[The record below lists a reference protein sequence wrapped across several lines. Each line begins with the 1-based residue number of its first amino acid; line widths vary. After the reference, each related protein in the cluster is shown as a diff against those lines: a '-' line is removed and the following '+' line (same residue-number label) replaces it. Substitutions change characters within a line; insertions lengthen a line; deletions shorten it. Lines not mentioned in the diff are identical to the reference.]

1 METQEFIDRVEE
13 LSIKFNREFG
23 HCDLAT
29 LNFKPEEKSW
39 SIAQILAHLIKV
51 NRSYFPLLTQ
61 LQKGNYSLPVTGKI
75 GFLVNFFGKTFLKL
89 VQPETKKKSR
99 TFPGWQPSEETFSE
113 EILVKF
119 NAVQEALK
127 NHIENSEVLLHQKA
141 IISSPASK
149 FIVYRLE
156 TAFQILVAHEERHFQ
171 QAKRVLEIQQSHL

>member
-1 METQEFIDRVEE
+1 METQEFIDCVEE
-13 LSIKFNREFG
+13 LSIKFNREFD

-29 LNFKPEEKSW
+29 LNFKPDKKSW
-39 SIAQILAHLIKV
+39 SIAQIMAHLIKI
-51 NRSYFPLLTQ
+51 NESYFPLFTQ
-61 LQKGNYSLPVTGKI
+61 LQEGKYSLPVTGKI
-75 GFLVNFFGKTFLKL
+75 GFLVKFFGKALLKS

-113 EILVKF
+113 EILIEF

-127 NHIENSEVLLHQKA
+127 NHIENSEVLLHQQA
-141 IISSPASK
+141 IISSPVNK

-156 TAFQILVAHEERHFQ
+156 TAFQILLAHEERHFQ